1 MGVMADQ
8 IESKLSKALMPLS
21 LDLVDESEKHRGHAG
36 YREGG
41 ESHYRL
47 TIVSAAFEG
56 LSRVER
62 QRRVNEVLADEL
74 KGPIHALSI
83 KALTPDEA
91 A

>member
-8 IESKLSKALMPLS
+8 IVSKLSKALMPQS

-36 YREGG
+36 HREGG
-41 ESHYRL
+41 ESHFRL

-56 LSRVER
+56 LSRLDR
-62 QRRVNEVLADEL
+62 QRRVNEVLAEEL
-74 KGPIHALSI
+74 QGPVHALSV